1 MTAQIIEDGWIPFDG
16 ALPETVDPNK
26 LYVMPTRSPSEG
38 SGNPRYTDMV
48 RYLPKAARDQNLP
61 LEFATPRGK
70 REYLSEYSVDPDT
83 WSLGLA
89 CLQMA
94 NSWIIMAV
102 TLFITQRAEHQ
113 GWTSTEAEQ
122 LPLKVSIVETETGRT
137 VEVEGSGIEVV
148 EALRL
153 IQHSRVERKSANEEG
168 Y

>member
-1 MTAQIIEDGWIPFDG
+1 MTARIIEGEWIPLDG
-16 ALPETVDPNK
+16 VLPETVDPNK

-38 SGNPRYTDMV
+38 SGSPRYTDMV
-48 RYLPKAARDQNLP
+48 RYLPKAARSRNLP
-61 LEFATPRGK
+61 LEFATPSGK
-70 REYLSEYSVDPDT
+70 REYLAEYSVDPDT

-94 NSWIIMAV
+94 NGWIIMAV

-113 GWTSTEAEQ
+113 GWTPAEAEQ

-137 VEVEGSGIEVV
+137 VEVEGSGIEVI
-148 EALRL
+148 EALKV
-153 IQHSRVERKSANEEG
+153 IQRSPVERKSTKKQG